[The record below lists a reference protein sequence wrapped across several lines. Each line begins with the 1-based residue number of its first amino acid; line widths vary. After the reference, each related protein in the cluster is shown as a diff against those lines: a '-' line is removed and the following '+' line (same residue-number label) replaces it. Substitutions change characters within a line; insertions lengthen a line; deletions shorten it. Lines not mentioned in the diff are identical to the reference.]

1 MSIEKEKTIDH
12 RMMYEGKLLHV
23 YYDKVDIAGE
33 TYRREIV
40 EHPGAAA
47 IIPVTEDREI
57 LFVKQYRYPI
67 KQALLEIPAGKL
79 ARGEDPGVCAVREL
93 EEERNYLYNS
103 GILQRKDLSVYSGSS
118 GLHTSAF
125 G

>member
-23 YYDKVDIAGE
+23 YYDEVDIAGE

-47 IIPVTEDREI
+47 IIPVTEDGEI
-57 LFVKQYRYPI
+57 LFVSFPAVKIPVSVRFVNWR
-67 KQALLEIPAGKL
+67 KKRGVLEHF
-79 ARGEDPGVCAVREL
+79 VR
-93 EEERNYLYNS
+93 
-103 GILQRKDLSVYSGSS
+103 
-118 GLHTSAF
+118 
-125 G
+125 

>member
-57 LFVKQYRYPI
+57 LFVKQYTPFLPPVHEPHRHRDLHHG
-67 KQALLEIPAGKL
+67 QACLQEFQAMPA
-79 ARGEDPGVCAVREL
+79 
-93 EEERNYLYNS
+93 
-103 GILQRKDLSVYSGSS
+103 
-118 GLHTSAF
+118 
-125 G
+125 

>member
-47 IIPVTEDREI
+47 IIPVTED
-57 LFVKQYRYPI
+57 
-67 KQALLEIPAGKL
+67 
-79 ARGEDPGVCAVREL
+79 
-93 EEERNYLYNS
+93 
-103 GILQRKDLSVYSGSS
+103 LS
-118 GLHTSAF
+118 LIHI
-125 G
+125 